1 MRKGLF
7 TKKIVSYICAVTM
20 VFSSFAG
27 MNIARPEQVSA
38 ADGISVPIGEFSVTE
53 GQTDTYKGWYAAETK
68 ITTSDYK
75 YAEMTYTGTGEAFN
89 ETRFIFADASG
100 KTLPEVWF
108 ATWQASKFVTVDGT
122 DVPVATE
129 TEQTVVIDLEASGVD
144 VSKGFEG
151 LHIHAGNSLTGT
163 VNITSFK
170 FLKEKPGSGDA
181 GETTADTPDEA
192 STIAIPE
199 LKTIEVT
206 EGQTDTYKGWYA
218 AATKATPEYKYLQF
232 TYTGTGD
239 AFNETRFIFA
249 DASGKTMPAVWF
261 ATWQASKF
269 VTVDG
274 KDVPVPT
281 AEPQT
286 VVIDLEASG
295 VDVSKGFE
303 GLHVHAGNS
312 LTGTVNFSDV
322 KLQTT
327 PKVTKAETPVET
339 TEAPTEETTEAPT
352 EETTTP
358 EPTTAAD
365 PSTGIKLDDV
375 ASGMNKTMHIDQV
388 ASDAKD
394 DTFYDY
400 QGWVTFKDLA
410 TKDFKYLKFTYT
422 GDITNFRLQFEAKDK
437 SKQGPF
443 WFDSNQDLHFVT
455 ADGSPIQLVG
465 NDTTVVIDLEAS
477 GVDMSKFNNGFHMH
491 ANSSKS
497 AAFDATIKD
506 AVLFGGVPTPPE
518 TTEPST
524 GETTTPQPTTAADPS
539 TGIKLDDELSGMNK
553 KMHIDKLAKN
563 SKDDVLYAYQGWV
576 TFKDLAN
583 KDFKYLKFTYT
594 GDITNF
600 RLQFEDK
607 KGNKQGPFWFDPEQ
621 DVHFVTADGSPI
633 QLVGNNTTVVI
644 DLEASGVDMSK
655 FNNGFHMHANSTKDA
670 AFDVT
675 IKDAVLYGGVPTPHP
690 TTVAPT
696 KKSTTVAKPG
706 TASVKKA
713 TKKKASTKVKI
724 SLKKVKKAKGYYVQI
739 STSKKFK
746 KVLVKKYVKKVSFT
760 LKSKKVKNK
769 KKLYVRAKA
778 YKLNGKKKV
787 YSKKWS
793 KVKKVKITK

>member
-7 TKKIVSYICAVTM
+7 TKKIVSYICTVTM

-89 ETRFIFADASG
+89 ETRFVFADASG

-239 AFNETRFIFA
+239 AFNETRFVFA
-249 DASGKTMPAVWF
+249 DASGKTLPEVWF

-269 VTVDG
+269 KTVDG
-274 KDVPVPT
+274 ADVPVPT

-286 VVIDLEASG
+286 VVVDLEASG

-303 GLHVHAGNS
+303 GLHVHAGNT
-312 LTGTVNFSDV
+312 LVGTVNFSDV

-327 PKVTKAETPVET
+327 PEITKTETPVET
-339 TEAPTEETTEAPT
+339 TEAPTEETT
-352 EETTTP
+352 TP
-358 EPTTAAD
+358 E
-365 PSTGIKLDDV
+365 
-375 ASGMNKTMHIDQV
+375 
-388 ASDAKD
+388 
-394 DTFYDY
+394 
-400 QGWVTFKDLA
+400 
-410 TKDFKYLKFTYT
+410 
-422 GDITNFRLQFEAKDK
+422 
-437 SKQGPF
+437 
-443 WFDSNQDLHFVT
+443 
-455 ADGSPIQLVG
+455 
-465 NDTTVVIDLEAS
+465 
-477 GVDMSKFNNGFHMH
+477 
-491 ANSSKS
+491 
-497 AAFDATIKD
+497 
-506 AVLFGGVPTPPE
+506 
-518 TTEPST
+518 
-524 GETTTPQPTTAADPS
+524 PTTAADPS

-563 SKDDVLYAYQGWV
+563 SKDEVFYAYQGWV

-607 KGNKQGPFWFDPEQ
+607 KGNKQGPFWFDAEQ

-675 IKDAVLYGGVPTPHP
+675 IKDAVLYGGVPTPQP

-696 KKSTTVAKPG
+696 TKKPATVAKPG

-713 TKKKASTKVKI
+713 TKKKASAKVKI

-760 LKSKKVKNK
+760 LKSKKIKNK

-787 YSKKWS
+787 LSKKWS

>member
-89 ETRFIFADASG
+89 ETRFVFADASG

-108 ATWQASKFVTVDGT
+108 ATWQSSKFVTVDGT

-181 GETTADTPDEA
+181 GETTADTPGEA

-218 AATKATPEYKYLQF
+218 AATKATPEYKYLQL

-261 ATWQASKF
+261 ATWQTSKF

-339 TEAPTEETTEAPT
+339 TEAPTEETT
-352 EETTTP
+352 TP
-358 EPTTAAD
+358 E
-365 PSTGIKLDDV
+365 
-375 ASGMNKTMHIDQV
+375 
-388 ASDAKD
+388 
-394 DTFYDY
+394 
-400 QGWVTFKDLA
+400 
-410 TKDFKYLKFTYT
+410 
-422 GDITNFRLQFEAKDK
+422 
-437 SKQGPF
+437 
-443 WFDSNQDLHFVT
+443 
-455 ADGSPIQLVG
+455 
-465 NDTTVVIDLEAS
+465 
-477 GVDMSKFNNGFHMH
+477 
-491 ANSSKS
+491 
-497 AAFDATIKD
+497 
-506 AVLFGGVPTPPE
+506 
-518 TTEPST
+518 
-524 GETTTPQPTTAADPS
+524 PTTAADPS

-563 SKDDVLYAYQGWV
+563 SKDEVFYAYQGWV

-607 KGNKQGPFWFDPEQ
+607 KGNKQGPFWFDSEQ

-675 IKDAVLYGGVPTPHP
+675 IKDAVLYGGVPTPQP

-696 KKSTTVAKPG
+696 TKKPATVAKPG

-713 TKKKASTKVKI
+713 TKKKASAKVKI

-760 LKSKKVKNK
+760 LKSKKIKNK

-787 YSKKWS
+787 LSKKWS

>member
-1 MRKGLF
+1 
-7 TKKIVSYICAVTM
+7 
-20 VFSSFAG
+20 
-27 MNIARPEQVSA
+27 
-38 ADGISVPIGEFSVTE
+38 
-53 GQTDTYKGWYAAETK
+53 
-68 ITTSDYK
+68 
-75 YAEMTYTGTGEAFN
+75 MTYTGTGEAFN
-89 ETRFIFADASG
+89 ETRFVFADASG

-206 EGQTDTYKGWYA
+206 QGQTDTYKGWYA

-249 DASGKTMPAVWF
+249 DASGKTMPVVWF
-261 ATWQASKF
+261 ATWQTSKF

-327 PKVTKAETPVET
+327 PKVTKAETSV
-339 TEAPTEETTEAPT
+339 ETTEAPT

-358 EPTTAAD
+358 E
-365 PSTGIKLDDV
+365 
-375 ASGMNKTMHIDQV
+375 
-388 ASDAKD
+388 
-394 DTFYDY
+394 
-400 QGWVTFKDLA
+400 
-410 TKDFKYLKFTYT
+410 
-422 GDITNFRLQFEAKDK
+422 
-437 SKQGPF
+437 
-443 WFDSNQDLHFVT
+443 
-455 ADGSPIQLVG
+455 
-465 NDTTVVIDLEAS
+465 
-477 GVDMSKFNNGFHMH
+477 
-491 ANSSKS
+491 
-497 AAFDATIKD
+497 
-506 AVLFGGVPTPPE
+506 
-518 TTEPST
+518 
-524 GETTTPQPTTAADPS
+524 PTTAADPS

-563 SKDDVLYAYQGWV
+563 SKDEVFYAYQGWV

-607 KGNKQGPFWFDPEQ
+607 KGNKQGPFWFDSEQ

-675 IKDAVLYGGVPTPHP
+675 IKDAVLYGGVPTPQP

-696 KKSTTVAKPG
+696 TKKPATVAKPG

-713 TKKKASTKVKI
+713 TKKKASAKVKI

-760 LKSKKVKNK
+760 LKSKKIKNK

-787 YSKKWS
+787 LSKKWS

>member
-89 ETRFIFADASG
+89 ETRFVFADASG

-170 FLKEKPGSGDA
+170 FLKEKPESGDA

-206 EGQTDTYKGWYA
+206 QGQTDTYKGWYA

-239 AFNETRFIFA
+239 AFNETRFVFA
-249 DASGKTMPAVWF
+249 DASGKTLPEVWF

-269 VTVDG
+269 KTVDG
-274 KDVPVPT
+274 ADVPVPT

-286 VVIDLEASG
+286 VVVDLEASG

-303 GLHVHAGNS
+303 GLHVHAGNT
-312 LTGTVNFSDV
+312 LVGTVNFSDV

-327 PKVTKAETPVET
+327 PEITKTETPVET
-339 TEAPTEETTEAPT
+339 TEAPTE
-352 EETTTP
+352 
-358 EPTTAAD
+358 
-365 PSTGIKLDDV
+365 
-375 ASGMNKTMHIDQV
+375 
-388 ASDAKD
+388 
-394 DTFYDY
+394 
-400 QGWVTFKDLA
+400 
-410 TKDFKYLKFTYT
+410 
-422 GDITNFRLQFEAKDK
+422 
-437 SKQGPF
+437 
-443 WFDSNQDLHFVT
+443 
-455 ADGSPIQLVG
+455 
-465 NDTTVVIDLEAS
+465 
-477 GVDMSKFNNGFHMH
+477 
-491 ANSSKS
+491 
-497 AAFDATIKD
+497 
-506 AVLFGGVPTPPE
+506 
-518 TTEPST
+518 
-524 GETTTPQPTTAADPS
+524 ETTTPQPTTAADPS

-563 SKDDVLYAYQGWV
+563 SKDEVFYAYQGWV

-607 KGNKQGPFWFDPEQ
+607 KGNKQGPFWFDAEQ

-675 IKDAVLYGGVPTPHP
+675 IKNAVLYGGVPTPIE

-696 KKSTTVAKPG
+696 KKPTVKVSRPG

-760 LKSKKVKNK
+760 LKSKKIKNK

-787 YSKKWS
+787 LSKKWS

>member
-7 TKKIVSYICAVTM
+7 TKKIVAYVCAVTM

-53 GQTDTYKGWYAAETK
+53 GQTDTYKGWHPAETK

-75 YAEMTYTGTGEAFN
+75 YVEM
-89 ETRFIFADASG
+89 
-100 KTLPEVWF
+100 
-108 ATWQASKFVTVDGT
+108 
-122 DVPVATE
+122 
-129 TEQTVVIDLEASGVD
+129 
-144 VSKGFEG
+144 
-151 LHIHAGNSLTGT
+151 
-163 VNITSFK
+163 
-170 FLKEKPGSGDA
+170 
-181 GETTADTPDEA
+181 
-192 STIAIPE
+192 
-199 LKTIEVT
+199 
-206 EGQTDTYKGWYA
+206 
-218 AATKATPEYKYLQF
+218 

-249 DASGKTMPAVWF
+249 DASGKTMPEVWFATWQSSKFKTVDGTDVPVATETEQTAVIDLEASGVDVSKGFEGLHIHAGNTLKGTVNIKSFKFLKEKPGTGDAVSTIAIPGLKTIEVTQGQTDTYKGWYAATTKATSEYKYLQFTYTGTGDAFNETRFVFADASGKTLSEVWF

-269 VTVDG
+269 KTVDG
-274 KDVPVPT
+274 ADVPVPT

-286 VVIDLEASG
+286 VVVDLEASG

-303 GLHVHAGNS
+303 GLHVHAGNT
-312 LTGTVNFSDV
+312 LVGTVNFSDV

-327 PKVTKAETPVET
+327 SEITKTETPV
-339 TEAPTEETTEAPT
+339 ETTEAPT

-365 PSTGIKLDDV
+365 PSTGIKLDDD
-375 ASGMNKTMHIDQV
+375 ASGMNKVMHIDQV

-394 DTFYDY
+394 DVFYAY

-410 TKDFKYLKFTYT
+410 NKDFKYLKFTYT
-422 GDITNFRLQFEAKDK
+422 GDITNLRIGFEAKDK
-437 SKQGPF
+437 SIQGPF
-443 WFDSNQDLHFVT
+443 WFDESQDMHFVT
-455 ADGSPIQLVG
+455 ADGSPIQLIG

-477 GVDMSKFNNGFHMH
+477 GVDMSKYNSGFHMH
-491 ANSSKS
+491 ANASKS
-497 AAFDATIKD
+497 AAFDVTIKD
-506 AVLFGGVPTPPE
+506 AVLFGGVPTPSE
-518 TTEPST
+518 TTKPST
-524 GETTTPQPTTAADPS
+524 EETTTPEPTTAADPS

-553 KMHIDKLAKN
+553 KMHIDKVAKDA
-563 SKDDVLYAYQGWV
+563 KDDVSYAYQGWV

-675 IKDAVLYGGVPTPHP
+675 IKDAVLYGGVPTPIE

-696 KKSTTVAKPG
+696 KKPTVKVSRPG

-713 TKKKASTKVKI
+713 TKKKASAKVKI

-760 LKSKKVKNK
+760 LKSKKLKNK
-769 KKLYVRAKA
+769 KKLYIRAKA

-787 YSKKWS
+787 LSKKWS
-793 KVKKVKITK
+793 KVKKVKIKK

>member
-1 MRKGLF
+1 
-7 TKKIVSYICAVTM
+7 M

-89 ETRFIFADASG
+89 ETRFVFADASG

-192 STIAIPE
+192 STIAIPG

-206 EGQTDTYKGWYA
+206 QGQTDTYKGWYA

-239 AFNETRFIFA
+239 AFNETRFVFA
-249 DASGKTMPAVWF
+249 DASGKTLPEVWF

-269 VTVDG
+269 KTVDG
-274 KDVPVPT
+274 ADVPVPT

-286 VVIDLEASG
+286 VVVDLEASG

-303 GLHVHAGNS
+303 GLHVHAGNT
-312 LTGTVNFSDV
+312 LVGTVNFSDV

-327 PKVTKAETPVET
+327 PEITKTETPVET
-339 TEAPTEETTEAPT
+339 TEAPTE
-352 EETTTP
+352 
-358 EPTTAAD
+358 
-365 PSTGIKLDDV
+365 
-375 ASGMNKTMHIDQV
+375 
-388 ASDAKD
+388 
-394 DTFYDY
+394 
-400 QGWVTFKDLA
+400 
-410 TKDFKYLKFTYT
+410 
-422 GDITNFRLQFEAKDK
+422 
-437 SKQGPF
+437 
-443 WFDSNQDLHFVT
+443 
-455 ADGSPIQLVG
+455 
-465 NDTTVVIDLEAS
+465 
-477 GVDMSKFNNGFHMH
+477 
-491 ANSSKS
+491 
-497 AAFDATIKD
+497 
-506 AVLFGGVPTPPE
+506 
-518 TTEPST
+518 
-524 GETTTPQPTTAADPS
+524 ETTTPQPTTAADPS

-563 SKDDVLYAYQGWV
+563 SKDEVFYAYQGWV

-607 KGNKQGPFWFDPEQ
+607 KGNKQGPFWFDAEQ

-675 IKDAVLYGGVPTPHP
+675 IKDAVLYGGVPTPIE

-696 KKSTTVAKPG
+696 KKPD
-706 TASVKKA
+706 
-713 TKKKASTKVKI
+713 
-724 SLKKVKKAKGYYVQI
+724 
-739 STSKKFK
+739 
-746 KVLVKKYVKKVSFT
+746 
-760 LKSKKVKNK
+760 
-769 KKLYVRAKA
+769 
-778 YKLNGKKKV
+778 
-787 YSKKWS
+787 
-793 KVKKVKITK
+793 

>member
-53 GQTDTYKGWYAAETK
+53 GQTDTCKGWYAAETK
-68 ITTSDYK
+68 VATSDYK

-89 ETRFIFADASG
+89 ETRFVFADASG

-192 STIAIPE
+192 STIAIPG

-206 EGQTDTYKGWYA
+206 QGQTDTYKGWYA

-239 AFNETRFIFA
+239 AFNETRFVFA
-249 DASGKTMPAVWF
+249 DASGKTLPEVWF

-269 VTVDG
+269 KTVDG
-274 KDVPVPT
+274 ADVPVPT

-286 VVIDLEASG
+286 VVVDLEASG

-303 GLHVHAGNS
+303 GLHVHAGNT
-312 LTGTVNFSDV
+312 LVGTVNFSDV

-327 PKVTKAETPVET
+327 PEITKTETPVET
-339 TEAPTEETTEAPT
+339 TEAPTE
-352 EETTTP
+352 
-358 EPTTAAD
+358 
-365 PSTGIKLDDV
+365 
-375 ASGMNKTMHIDQV
+375 
-388 ASDAKD
+388 
-394 DTFYDY
+394 
-400 QGWVTFKDLA
+400 
-410 TKDFKYLKFTYT
+410 
-422 GDITNFRLQFEAKDK
+422 
-437 SKQGPF
+437 
-443 WFDSNQDLHFVT
+443 
-455 ADGSPIQLVG
+455 
-465 NDTTVVIDLEAS
+465 
-477 GVDMSKFNNGFHMH
+477 
-491 ANSSKS
+491 
-497 AAFDATIKD
+497 
-506 AVLFGGVPTPPE
+506 
-518 TTEPST
+518 
-524 GETTTPQPTTAADPS
+524 ETTTPQPTTAADPS

-563 SKDDVLYAYQGWV
+563 SKDEVFYAYQGWV

-583 KDFKYLKFTYT
+583 KDFKYPKFTYT

-607 KGNKQGPFWFDPEQ
+607 KGNKQGPFWFDAEQ

-675 IKDAVLYGGVPTPHP
+675 IKDAVLYGGVPTPIE

-696 KKSTTVAKPG
+696 KKPTVKVSRPG

-760 LKSKKVKNK
+760 LKSKKIKNK

-787 YSKKWS
+787 LSKKWS

>member
-89 ETRFIFADASG
+89 ETRFVFADASG

-239 AFNETRFIFA
+239 AFNETRFVFA
-249 DASGKTMPAVWF
+249 DASGKTLPEVWF

-269 VTVDG
+269 KTVDG
-274 KDVPVPT
+274 ADVPVPT

-286 VVIDLEASG
+286 VVVDLEASG

-303 GLHVHAGNS
+303 GLHVHAGNT
-312 LTGTVNFSDV
+312 LVGTVNFSDV

-327 PKVTKAETPVET
+327 PEITKTETPVET
-339 TEAPTEETTEAPT
+339 TEAPTEETTTQE
-352 EETTTP
+352 
-358 EPTTAAD
+358 
-365 PSTGIKLDDV
+365 
-375 ASGMNKTMHIDQV
+375 
-388 ASDAKD
+388 
-394 DTFYDY
+394 
-400 QGWVTFKDLA
+400 
-410 TKDFKYLKFTYT
+410 
-422 GDITNFRLQFEAKDK
+422 
-437 SKQGPF
+437 
-443 WFDSNQDLHFVT
+443 
-455 ADGSPIQLVG
+455 
-465 NDTTVVIDLEAS
+465 
-477 GVDMSKFNNGFHMH
+477 
-491 ANSSKS
+491 
-497 AAFDATIKD
+497 
-506 AVLFGGVPTPPE
+506 
-518 TTEPST
+518 
-524 GETTTPQPTTAADPS
+524 PTTAADPS

-563 SKDDVLYAYQGWV
+563 SKDEVFYAYQGWV

-607 KGNKQGPFWFDPEQ
+607 KGNKQGPFWFDAEQ

-675 IKDAVLYGGVPTPHP
+675 IKDAVLYGGVPTPQP

-696 KKSTTVAKPG
+696 TKKPATVAKPG

-713 TKKKASTKVKI
+713 TKKKASAKVKI

-760 LKSKKVKNK
+760 LKSKKIKNK

-787 YSKKWS
+787 LSKKWS

>member
-89 ETRFIFADASG
+89 ETRFVFADASG

-170 FLKEKPGSGDA
+170 FLKEKPESGDA

-206 EGQTDTYKGWYA
+206 QGQTDTYKGWYA

-239 AFNETRFIFA
+239 AFNETRFVFA
-249 DASGKTMPAVWF
+249 DASGKTLPEVWF

-269 VTVDG
+269 KTVDG
-274 KDVPVPT
+274 ADVPVPT

-286 VVIDLEASG
+286 VVVDLEASG

-303 GLHVHAGNS
+303 GLHVHAGNT
-312 LTGTVNFSDV
+312 LVGTVNFSDV

-327 PKVTKAETPVET
+327 PEITKTETPVET
-339 TEAPTEETTEAPT
+339 TEAPTE
-352 EETTTP
+352 
-358 EPTTAAD
+358 
-365 PSTGIKLDDV
+365 
-375 ASGMNKTMHIDQV
+375 
-388 ASDAKD
+388 
-394 DTFYDY
+394 
-400 QGWVTFKDLA
+400 
-410 TKDFKYLKFTYT
+410 
-422 GDITNFRLQFEAKDK
+422 
-437 SKQGPF
+437 
-443 WFDSNQDLHFVT
+443 
-455 ADGSPIQLVG
+455 
-465 NDTTVVIDLEAS
+465 
-477 GVDMSKFNNGFHMH
+477 
-491 ANSSKS
+491 
-497 AAFDATIKD
+497 
-506 AVLFGGVPTPPE
+506 
-518 TTEPST
+518 
-524 GETTTPQPTTAADPS
+524 ETTTPQPTTAADPS

-563 SKDDVLYAYQGWV
+563 SKDEVFYAYQGWV

-607 KGNKQGPFWFDPEQ
+607 KGNKQGPFWFDAEQ

-675 IKDAVLYGGVPTPHP
+675 IKDAVLYGGVPTPIE

-696 KKSTTVAKPG
+696 KKPTVKVSRPG

-760 LKSKKVKNK
+760 LKSKKIKNK

-787 YSKKWS
+787 LSKKWS

>member
-89 ETRFIFADASG
+89 ETRFVFADASG

-192 STIAIPE
+192 STIAIPG

-206 EGQTDTYKGWYA
+206 QGQTDTYKGWYA

-239 AFNETRFIFA
+239 AFNETRFVFA
-249 DASGKTMPAVWF
+249 DASGKTLPEVWF

-269 VTVDG
+269 KTVDG
-274 KDVPVPT
+274 ADVPVPT

-286 VVIDLEASG
+286 VVVDLEASG

-303 GLHVHAGNS
+303 GLHVHAGNT
-312 LTGTVNFSDV
+312 LVGTVNFSDV

-327 PKVTKAETPVET
+327 PEITKTETPVET
-339 TEAPTEETTEAPT
+339 TEAPTEETT
-352 EETTTP
+352 TP
-358 EPTTAAD
+358 E
-365 PSTGIKLDDV
+365 
-375 ASGMNKTMHIDQV
+375 
-388 ASDAKD
+388 
-394 DTFYDY
+394 
-400 QGWVTFKDLA
+400 
-410 TKDFKYLKFTYT
+410 
-422 GDITNFRLQFEAKDK
+422 
-437 SKQGPF
+437 
-443 WFDSNQDLHFVT
+443 
-455 ADGSPIQLVG
+455 
-465 NDTTVVIDLEAS
+465 
-477 GVDMSKFNNGFHMH
+477 
-491 ANSSKS
+491 
-497 AAFDATIKD
+497 
-506 AVLFGGVPTPPE
+506 
-518 TTEPST
+518 
-524 GETTTPQPTTAADPS
+524 PTTAADPS

-563 SKDDVLYAYQGWV
+563 SKDEVFYAYQGWV

-607 KGNKQGPFWFDPEQ
+607 KGNKQGPFWFDAEQ

-675 IKDAVLYGGVPTPHP
+675 IKDAVLYGGVPTPQP

-696 KKSTTVAKPG
+696 TKKPATVAKPG

-713 TKKKASTKVKI
+713 TKKKASAKVKI

-760 LKSKKVKNK
+760 LKSKKIKNK

-787 YSKKWS
+787 LSKKWS

>member
-89 ETRFIFADASG
+89 ETRFVFADASG

-218 AATKATPEYKYLQF
+218 AATKATPEYKYLQL

-249 DASGKTMPAVWF
+249 DASGKTMPVVWF
-261 ATWQASKF
+261 ATWQTSKF

-327 PKVTKAETPVET
+327 PKVTKAETSVET
-339 TEAPTEETTEAPT
+339 TEAPTEAPT

-358 EPTTAAD
+358 E
-365 PSTGIKLDDV
+365 
-375 ASGMNKTMHIDQV
+375 
-388 ASDAKD
+388 
-394 DTFYDY
+394 
-400 QGWVTFKDLA
+400 
-410 TKDFKYLKFTYT
+410 
-422 GDITNFRLQFEAKDK
+422 
-437 SKQGPF
+437 
-443 WFDSNQDLHFVT
+443 
-455 ADGSPIQLVG
+455 
-465 NDTTVVIDLEAS
+465 
-477 GVDMSKFNNGFHMH
+477 
-491 ANSSKS
+491 
-497 AAFDATIKD
+497 
-506 AVLFGGVPTPPE
+506 
-518 TTEPST
+518 
-524 GETTTPQPTTAADPS
+524 PTTAADPS

-563 SKDDVLYAYQGWV
+563 SKDEVFYAYQGWV

-607 KGNKQGPFWFDPEQ
+607 KGNKQGPFWFDAEQ

-675 IKDAVLYGGVPTPHP
+675 IKDAVLYGGVPTPQP

-696 KKSTTVAKPG
+696 TKKPATVAKPG

-713 TKKKASTKVKI
+713 TKKKASAKVKI

-760 LKSKKVKNK
+760 LKSKKIKNK

-787 YSKKWS
+787 LSKKWS

>member
-89 ETRFIFADASG
+89 ETRFVFADASG

-163 VNITSFK
+163 ANITSFK

-239 AFNETRFIFA
+239 AFNETRFVFA
-249 DASGKTMPAVWF
+249 DASGKTLPEVWF

-269 VTVDG
+269 KTVDG
-274 KDVPVPT
+274 ADVPVPT

-286 VVIDLEASG
+286 VVVDLEASG

-303 GLHVHAGNS
+303 GLHVHAGNT
-312 LTGTVNFSDV
+312 LVGTVNFSDV

-327 PKVTKAETPVET
+327 PEITKTETPVET
-339 TEAPTEETTEAPT
+339 TEAPTEETT
-352 EETTTP
+352 TP
-358 EPTTAAD
+358 E
-365 PSTGIKLDDV
+365 
-375 ASGMNKTMHIDQV
+375 
-388 ASDAKD
+388 
-394 DTFYDY
+394 
-400 QGWVTFKDLA
+400 
-410 TKDFKYLKFTYT
+410 
-422 GDITNFRLQFEAKDK
+422 
-437 SKQGPF
+437 
-443 WFDSNQDLHFVT
+443 
-455 ADGSPIQLVG
+455 
-465 NDTTVVIDLEAS
+465 
-477 GVDMSKFNNGFHMH
+477 
-491 ANSSKS
+491 
-497 AAFDATIKD
+497 
-506 AVLFGGVPTPPE
+506 
-518 TTEPST
+518 
-524 GETTTPQPTTAADPS
+524 PTTAADPS

-563 SKDDVLYAYQGWV
+563 SKDEVFYAYQGWV

-607 KGNKQGPFWFDPEQ
+607 KGNKQGPFWFDAEQ

-675 IKDAVLYGGVPTPHP
+675 IKDAVLYGGVPTPQP

-696 KKSTTVAKPG
+696 TKKPATVAKPG

-713 TKKKASTKVKI
+713 TKKKASAKVKI

-760 LKSKKVKNK
+760 LKSKKIKNK

-787 YSKKWS
+787 LSKKWS

>member
-89 ETRFIFADASG
+89 ETRFVFADASG

-239 AFNETRFIFA
+239 AFNETRFVFA
-249 DASGKTMPAVWF
+249 DASGKTLPEVWF

-269 VTVDG
+269 KTVDG
-274 KDVPVPT
+274 ADVPVPT

-286 VVIDLEASG
+286 VVVDLEASG
-295 VDVSKGFE
+295 VDVSKGSE
-303 GLHVHAGNS
+303 GLHVHAGNT
-312 LTGTVNFSDV
+312 LVGTVNFSDV

-327 PKVTKAETPVET
+327 PEITKTETPVET
-339 TEAPTEETTEAPT
+339 TEAPTEETT
-352 EETTTP
+352 TP
-358 EPTTAAD
+358 E
-365 PSTGIKLDDV
+365 
-375 ASGMNKTMHIDQV
+375 
-388 ASDAKD
+388 
-394 DTFYDY
+394 
-400 QGWVTFKDLA
+400 
-410 TKDFKYLKFTYT
+410 
-422 GDITNFRLQFEAKDK
+422 
-437 SKQGPF
+437 
-443 WFDSNQDLHFVT
+443 
-455 ADGSPIQLVG
+455 
-465 NDTTVVIDLEAS
+465 
-477 GVDMSKFNNGFHMH
+477 
-491 ANSSKS
+491 
-497 AAFDATIKD
+497 
-506 AVLFGGVPTPPE
+506 
-518 TTEPST
+518 
-524 GETTTPQPTTAADPS
+524 PTTAADPS

-563 SKDDVLYAYQGWV
+563 SKDEVFYAYQGWV

-607 KGNKQGPFWFDPEQ
+607 KGNKQGPFWFDAEQ

-675 IKDAVLYGGVPTPHP
+675 IKDAVLYGGVPTPQP

-696 KKSTTVAKPG
+696 TKKPATVAKPG

-713 TKKKASTKVKI
+713 TKKKASAKVKI

-760 LKSKKVKNK
+760 LKSKKIKNK

-787 YSKKWS
+787 LSKKWS

>member
-89 ETRFIFADASG
+89 ETRFVFADASG

-192 STIAIPE
+192 STIAIPG

-206 EGQTDTYKGWYA
+206 QGQTDTYKGWYA

-239 AFNETRFIFA
+239 AFNETRFVFA
-249 DASGKTMPAVWF
+249 DASGKTLPEVWF

-269 VTVDG
+269 KTVDG
-274 KDVPVPT
+274 ADVPVPT

-286 VVIDLEASG
+286 VVVDLEASG

-303 GLHVHAGNS
+303 GLHVHAGNT
-312 LTGTVNFSDV
+312 LVGTVNFSDV

-327 PKVTKAETPVET
+327 PEITKTETPV
-339 TEAPTEETTEAPT
+339 ETTEAPT

-375 ASGMNKTMHIDQV
+375 ASGMNKKLHIDKA
-388 ASDAKD
+388 ASGATDGIKYAYLG
-394 DTFYDY
+394 F
-400 QGWVTFKDLA
+400 VTFKDLA
-410 TKDFKYLKFTYT
+410 TKDFRYLKLTYT
-422 GDITNFRLQFEAKDK
+422 GDITSLRFEFNEKATNAN
-437 SKQGPF
+437 QGPF
-443 WFDSNQDLHFVT
+443 WFD
-455 ADGSPIQLVG
+455 A
-465 NDTTVVIDLEAS
+465 
-477 GVDMSKFNNGFHMH
+477 
-491 ANSSKS
+491 
-497 AAFDATIKD
+497 
-506 AVLFGGVPTPPE
+506 
-518 TTEPST
+518 
-524 GETTTPQPTTAADPS
+524 
-539 TGIKLDDELSGMNK
+539 
-553 KMHIDKLAKN
+553 
-563 SKDDVLYAYQGWV
+563 
-576 TFKDLAN
+576 
-583 KDFKYLKFTYT
+583 
-594 GDITNF
+594 
-600 RLQFEDK
+600 
-607 KGNKQGPFWFDPEQ
+607 EQ

-644 DLEASGVDMSK
+644 DLVASGVDMSK
-655 FNNGFHMHANSTKDA
+655 YNNGIHMHGNSTTDA

-675 IKDAVLYGGVPTPHP
+675 IKDAVLYGGVPTPQP

-696 KKSTTVAKPG
+696 TKKPATVAKPG

-713 TKKKASTKVKI
+713 TKKKASAKVKI

-760 LKSKKVKNK
+760 LKSKKIKNK

-787 YSKKWS
+787 LSKKWS

>member
-38 ADGISVPIGEFSVTE
+38 ADGISVPVGEFSVTE

-89 ETRFIFADASG
+89 ETRFVFADASG

-181 GETTADTPDEA
+181 GETTADTLDEA

-239 AFNETRFIFA
+239 AFNETRFVFA
-249 DASGKTMPAVWF
+249 DASGKTLPEVWF

-269 VTVDG
+269 KTVDG
-274 KDVPVPT
+274 ADVPVPT

-286 VVIDLEASG
+286 VVVDLEASG

-303 GLHVHAGNS
+303 GLHVHAGNT
-312 LTGTVNFSDV
+312 LVGTVNFSDV

-327 PKVTKAETPVET
+327 PEITKTETPVET
-339 TEAPTEETTEAPT
+339 TEAPTEETT
-352 EETTTP
+352 TP
-358 EPTTAAD
+358 E
-365 PSTGIKLDDV
+365 
-375 ASGMNKTMHIDQV
+375 
-388 ASDAKD
+388 
-394 DTFYDY
+394 
-400 QGWVTFKDLA
+400 
-410 TKDFKYLKFTYT
+410 
-422 GDITNFRLQFEAKDK
+422 
-437 SKQGPF
+437 
-443 WFDSNQDLHFVT
+443 
-455 ADGSPIQLVG
+455 
-465 NDTTVVIDLEAS
+465 
-477 GVDMSKFNNGFHMH
+477 
-491 ANSSKS
+491 
-497 AAFDATIKD
+497 
-506 AVLFGGVPTPPE
+506 
-518 TTEPST
+518 
-524 GETTTPQPTTAADPS
+524 PTTAADPS

-563 SKDDVLYAYQGWV
+563 SKDEVFYAYQGWV

-607 KGNKQGPFWFDPEQ
+607 KGNKQGPFWFDAEQ

-675 IKDAVLYGGVPTPHP
+675 IKDAVLYGGVPTPIE

-696 KKSTTVAKPG
+696 KKPTVKVSRPG

-760 LKSKKVKNK
+760 LKSKKIKNK

-787 YSKKWS
+787 LSKKWS

>member
-89 ETRFIFADASG
+89 ETRFVFADASG

-129 TEQTVVIDLEASGVD
+129 TEQTVVIDLEESGVD

-239 AFNETRFIFA
+239 AFNETRFVFA
-249 DASGKTMPAVWF
+249 DASGKTLPEVWF

-269 VTVDG
+269 KTVDG
-274 KDVPVPT
+274 ADVPVPT

-286 VVIDLEASG
+286 VVVDLEASG

-303 GLHVHAGNS
+303 GLHVHAGNT
-312 LTGTVNFSDV
+312 LVGTVNFSDV

-327 PKVTKAETPVET
+327 PEITKTETPVET
-339 TEAPTEETTEAPT
+339 TEAPTEETT
-352 EETTTP
+352 TP
-358 EPTTAAD
+358 E
-365 PSTGIKLDDV
+365 
-375 ASGMNKTMHIDQV
+375 
-388 ASDAKD
+388 
-394 DTFYDY
+394 
-400 QGWVTFKDLA
+400 
-410 TKDFKYLKFTYT
+410 
-422 GDITNFRLQFEAKDK
+422 
-437 SKQGPF
+437 
-443 WFDSNQDLHFVT
+443 
-455 ADGSPIQLVG
+455 
-465 NDTTVVIDLEAS
+465 
-477 GVDMSKFNNGFHMH
+477 
-491 ANSSKS
+491 
-497 AAFDATIKD
+497 
-506 AVLFGGVPTPPE
+506 
-518 TTEPST
+518 
-524 GETTTPQPTTAADPS
+524 PTTAADPS

-563 SKDDVLYAYQGWV
+563 SKDEVFYAYQGWV

-607 KGNKQGPFWFDPEQ
+607 KGNKQGPFWFDAEQ

-675 IKDAVLYGGVPTPHP
+675 IKDAVLYGGVPTPQP

-696 KKSTTVAKPG
+696 TKKPATVAKPG

-713 TKKKASTKVKI
+713 TKKKASAKVKI

-760 LKSKKVKNK
+760 LKSKKIKNK

-787 YSKKWS
+787 LSKKWS

>member
-89 ETRFIFADASG
+89 ETRFVFADASG

-239 AFNETRFIFA
+239 AFNETRFVFA
-249 DASGKTMPAVWF
+249 DASGKTLPEVWF

-269 VTVDG
+269 KTVDG
-274 KDVPVPT
+274 ADVPVPT

-286 VVIDLEASG
+286 VVVDLEASG

-303 GLHVHAGNS
+303 GLHVHAGNT
-312 LTGTVNFSDV
+312 LVGTVNFSDV

-327 PKVTKAETPVET
+327 PEITKTETPVET
-339 TEAPTEETTEAPT
+339 TEAPTEETT
-352 EETTTP
+352 TP
-358 EPTTAAD
+358 E
-365 PSTGIKLDDV
+365 
-375 ASGMNKTMHIDQV
+375 
-388 ASDAKD
+388 
-394 DTFYDY
+394 
-400 QGWVTFKDLA
+400 
-410 TKDFKYLKFTYT
+410 
-422 GDITNFRLQFEAKDK
+422 
-437 SKQGPF
+437 
-443 WFDSNQDLHFVT
+443 
-455 ADGSPIQLVG
+455 
-465 NDTTVVIDLEAS
+465 
-477 GVDMSKFNNGFHMH
+477 
-491 ANSSKS
+491 
-497 AAFDATIKD
+497 
-506 AVLFGGVPTPPE
+506 
-518 TTEPST
+518 
-524 GETTTPQPTTAADPS
+524 PTTAADPS

-563 SKDDVLYAYQGWV
+563 SKDEVFYAYQGWV

-607 KGNKQGPFWFDPEQ
+607 KGNKQGPFWFDAEQ

-675 IKDAVLYGGVPTPHP
+675 IKDAVLYGGVPTPQP

-696 KKSTTVAKPG
+696 KKPTVKVSKPG

-713 TKKKASTKVKI
+713 TKKKASAKVKI

-760 LKSKKVKNK
+760 LKSKKIKNK

-787 YSKKWS
+787 LSKKWS

>member
-89 ETRFIFADASG
+89 ETRFVFADASG

-239 AFNETRFIFA
+239 AFNETRFVFA
-249 DASGKTMPAVWF
+249 DASGKTLPEVWF

-269 VTVDG
+269 KTVDG
-274 KDVPVPT
+274 ADVPVPT

-286 VVIDLEASG
+286 VVVDLEASG

-303 GLHVHAGNS
+303 GLHVHAGNT
-312 LTGTVNFSDV
+312 LVGTVNFSDV

-327 PKVTKAETPVET
+327 PEITKTETPVET
-339 TEAPTEETTEAPT
+339 TEAPTEETT
-352 EETTTP
+352 TP
-358 EPTTAAD
+358 
-365 PSTGIKLDDV
+365 
-375 ASGMNKTMHIDQV
+375 
-388 ASDAKD
+388 
-394 DTFYDY
+394 
-400 QGWVTFKDLA
+400 
-410 TKDFKYLKFTYT
+410 
-422 GDITNFRLQFEAKDK
+422 
-437 SKQGPF
+437 
-443 WFDSNQDLHFVT
+443 
-455 ADGSPIQLVG
+455 
-465 NDTTVVIDLEAS
+465 
-477 GVDMSKFNNGFHMH
+477 
-491 ANSSKS
+491 
-497 AAFDATIKD
+497 
-506 AVLFGGVPTPPE
+506 
-518 TTEPST
+518 
-524 GETTTPQPTTAADPS
+524 ADPS

-563 SKDDVLYAYQGWV
+563 SKDEVFYAYQGWV

-607 KGNKQGPFWFDPEQ
+607 KGNKQGPFWFDAEQ

-675 IKDAVLYGGVPTPHP
+675 IKDAVLYGGVPTPQP

-696 KKSTTVAKPG
+696 TKKPATVAKPG

-713 TKKKASTKVKI
+713 TKKKASAKVKI

-760 LKSKKVKNK
+760 LKSKKIKNK

-787 YSKKWS
+787 LSKKWS

>member
-89 ETRFIFADASG
+89 ETRFVFADASG

-239 AFNETRFIFA
+239 AFNETRFVFA
-249 DASGKTMPAVWF
+249 DASGKTLPEVWF

-269 VTVDG
+269 KTVDG
-274 KDVPVPT
+274 ADVPVPT

-286 VVIDLEASG
+286 VVVDLEASG

-303 GLHVHAGNS
+303 GLHVHAGNT
-312 LTGTVNFSDV
+312 LVGTVNFSDV

-327 PKVTKAETPVET
+327 PEITKTETPVET
-339 TEAPTEETTEAPT
+339 TEAPTEETT
-352 EETTTP
+352 TP
-358 EPTTAAD
+358 E
-365 PSTGIKLDDV
+365 
-375 ASGMNKTMHIDQV
+375 
-388 ASDAKD
+388 
-394 DTFYDY
+394 
-400 QGWVTFKDLA
+400 
-410 TKDFKYLKFTYT
+410 
-422 GDITNFRLQFEAKDK
+422 
-437 SKQGPF
+437 
-443 WFDSNQDLHFVT
+443 
-455 ADGSPIQLVG
+455 
-465 NDTTVVIDLEAS
+465 
-477 GVDMSKFNNGFHMH
+477 
-491 ANSSKS
+491 
-497 AAFDATIKD
+497 
-506 AVLFGGVPTPPE
+506 
-518 TTEPST
+518 
-524 GETTTPQPTTAADPS
+524 PTTAADPS

-563 SKDDVLYAYQGWV
+563 SKDEVFYAYQGWV

-607 KGNKQGPFWFDPEQ
+607 KGNKQGPFWFDAEQ

-675 IKDAVLYGGVPTPHP
+675 IKDAVLYGGVPTPQP

-696 KKSTTVAKPG
+696 TKKPATVAKPG

-713 TKKKASTKVKI
+713 TKKKASAKVKI

-760 LKSKKVKNK
+760 LKSKKIKNK

-787 YSKKWS
+787 LSKKWS

>member
-89 ETRFIFADASG
+89 ETRFVFADASG

-192 STIAIPE
+192 STIAIPG

-206 EGQTDTYKGWYA
+206 QGQTDTYKGWYA

-239 AFNETRFIFA
+239 AFNETRFVFA
-249 DASGKTMPAVWF
+249 DASGKTLPEVWF

-269 VTVDG
+269 KTVDG
-274 KDVPVPT
+274 ADVPVPT

-286 VVIDLEASG
+286 VVVDLEASG

-303 GLHVHAGNS
+303 GLHVHAGNT
-312 LTGTVNFSDV
+312 LVGTVNFSDV

-327 PKVTKAETPVET
+327 PEITKTETPVET
-339 TEAPTEETTEAPT
+339 TEAPTE
-352 EETTTP
+352 
-358 EPTTAAD
+358 
-365 PSTGIKLDDV
+365 
-375 ASGMNKTMHIDQV
+375 
-388 ASDAKD
+388 
-394 DTFYDY
+394 
-400 QGWVTFKDLA
+400 
-410 TKDFKYLKFTYT
+410 
-422 GDITNFRLQFEAKDK
+422 
-437 SKQGPF
+437 
-443 WFDSNQDLHFVT
+443 
-455 ADGSPIQLVG
+455 
-465 NDTTVVIDLEAS
+465 
-477 GVDMSKFNNGFHMH
+477 
-491 ANSSKS
+491 
-497 AAFDATIKD
+497 
-506 AVLFGGVPTPPE
+506 
-518 TTEPST
+518 
-524 GETTTPQPTTAADPS
+524 ETTTPQPTTAADPS

-563 SKDDVLYAYQGWV
+563 SKDEVFYAYQGWV

-600 RLQFEDK
+600 RLQFEGK
-607 KGNKQGPFWFDPEQ
+607 KGNKQGPFWFDAEQ

-675 IKDAVLYGGVPTPHP
+675 IKDAVLYGGVPTPIE

-696 KKSTTVAKPG
+696 KKPTVKVSRPG

-760 LKSKKVKNK
+760 LKSKKIKNK

-787 YSKKWS
+787 LSKKWS

>member
-89 ETRFIFADASG
+89 ETRFVFADASG

-181 GETTADTPDEA
+181 GETTADTLDEA

-239 AFNETRFIFA
+239 AFNETRFVFA
-249 DASGKTMPAVWF
+249 DASGKTLPEVWF

-269 VTVDG
+269 KTVDG
-274 KDVPVPT
+274 ADVPVPT

-286 VVIDLEASG
+286 VVVDLEASG

-303 GLHVHAGNS
+303 GLHVHAGNT
-312 LTGTVNFSDV
+312 LVGTVNFSDV

-327 PKVTKAETPVET
+327 PEITKTETPVET
-339 TEAPTEETTEAPT
+339 TEAPTEETT
-352 EETTTP
+352 TP
-358 EPTTAAD
+358 E
-365 PSTGIKLDDV
+365 
-375 ASGMNKTMHIDQV
+375 
-388 ASDAKD
+388 
-394 DTFYDY
+394 
-400 QGWVTFKDLA
+400 
-410 TKDFKYLKFTYT
+410 
-422 GDITNFRLQFEAKDK
+422 
-437 SKQGPF
+437 
-443 WFDSNQDLHFVT
+443 
-455 ADGSPIQLVG
+455 
-465 NDTTVVIDLEAS
+465 
-477 GVDMSKFNNGFHMH
+477 
-491 ANSSKS
+491 
-497 AAFDATIKD
+497 
-506 AVLFGGVPTPPE
+506 
-518 TTEPST
+518 
-524 GETTTPQPTTAADPS
+524 PTTAADPS

-563 SKDDVLYAYQGWV
+563 SKDEVFYAYQGWV

-607 KGNKQGPFWFDPEQ
+607 KGNKQGPFWFDAEQ

-675 IKDAVLYGGVPTPHP
+675 IKDAVLYGGVPTPIE

-696 KKSTTVAKPG
+696 KKPTVKVSRPG

-760 LKSKKVKNK
+760 LKSKKIKNK

-787 YSKKWS
+787 LSKKWS

>member
-89 ETRFIFADASG
+89 ETRFVFADASG

-206 EGQTDTYKGWYA
+206 QGQTDTYKGWYA

-239 AFNETRFIFA
+239 AFNETRFVFA
-249 DASGKTMPAVWF
+249 DASGKTLPEVWF

-269 VTVDG
+269 KTVDG
-274 KDVPVPT
+274 ADVPVPT
-281 AEPQT
+281 AESQT
-286 VVIDLEASG
+286 VVVDLEASG

-303 GLHVHAGNS
+303 GLHVHAGNT
-312 LTGTVNFSDV
+312 LVGTVNFSDV

-327 PKVTKAETPVET
+327 PEITKTETPVET
-339 TEAPTEETTEAPT
+339 TEAPTEETT
-352 EETTTP
+352 TP
-358 EPTTAAD
+358 E
-365 PSTGIKLDDV
+365 
-375 ASGMNKTMHIDQV
+375 
-388 ASDAKD
+388 
-394 DTFYDY
+394 
-400 QGWVTFKDLA
+400 
-410 TKDFKYLKFTYT
+410 
-422 GDITNFRLQFEAKDK
+422 
-437 SKQGPF
+437 
-443 WFDSNQDLHFVT
+443 
-455 ADGSPIQLVG
+455 
-465 NDTTVVIDLEAS
+465 
-477 GVDMSKFNNGFHMH
+477 
-491 ANSSKS
+491 
-497 AAFDATIKD
+497 
-506 AVLFGGVPTPPE
+506 
-518 TTEPST
+518 
-524 GETTTPQPTTAADPS
+524 PTTAADPS

-563 SKDDVLYAYQGWV
+563 SKDEVFYAYQGWV

-607 KGNKQGPFWFDPEQ
+607 KGNKQGPFWFDAEQ

-675 IKDAVLYGGVPTPHP
+675 IKDAVLYGGVPTPIE

-696 KKSTTVAKPG
+696 KKPTVKVSRPG

-760 LKSKKVKNK
+760 LKSKKIKNK

-787 YSKKWS
+787 LSKKWS

>member
-89 ETRFIFADASG
+89 ETRFVFADASG

-151 LHIHAGNSLTGT
+151 LH
-163 VNITSFK
+163 
-170 FLKEKPGSGDA
+170 
-181 GETTADTPDEA
+181 
-192 STIAIPE
+192 
-199 LKTIEVT
+199 
-206 EGQTDTYKGWYA
+206 
-218 AATKATPEYKYLQF
+218 
-232 TYTGTGD
+232 
-239 AFNETRFIFA
+239 
-249 DASGKTMPAVWF
+249 
-261 ATWQASKF
+261 
-269 VTVDG
+269 
-274 KDVPVPT
+274 
-281 AEPQT
+281 
-286 VVIDLEASG
+286 
-295 VDVSKGFE
+295 
-303 GLHVHAGNS
+303 VHAGNT
-312 LTGTVNFSDV
+312 LVGTVNFSDV

-327 PKVTKAETPVET
+327 PEITKTETPVET
-339 TEAPTEETTEAPT
+339 TEAPTEETT
-352 EETTTP
+352 TP
-358 EPTTAAD
+358 E
-365 PSTGIKLDDV
+365 
-375 ASGMNKTMHIDQV
+375 
-388 ASDAKD
+388 
-394 DTFYDY
+394 
-400 QGWVTFKDLA
+400 
-410 TKDFKYLKFTYT
+410 
-422 GDITNFRLQFEAKDK
+422 
-437 SKQGPF
+437 
-443 WFDSNQDLHFVT
+443 
-455 ADGSPIQLVG
+455 
-465 NDTTVVIDLEAS
+465 
-477 GVDMSKFNNGFHMH
+477 
-491 ANSSKS
+491 
-497 AAFDATIKD
+497 
-506 AVLFGGVPTPPE
+506 
-518 TTEPST
+518 
-524 GETTTPQPTTAADPS
+524 PTTAADPS

-563 SKDDVLYAYQGWV
+563 SKDEVFYAYQGWV

-607 KGNKQGPFWFDPEQ
+607 KGNKQGPFWFDAEQ

-675 IKDAVLYGGVPTPHP
+675 IKDAVLYGGVPTPQP

-696 KKSTTVAKPG
+696 TKKPATVAKPG

-713 TKKKASTKVKI
+713 TKKKASAKVKI

-760 LKSKKVKNK
+760 LKSKKIKNK

-787 YSKKWS
+787 LSKKWS

>member
-89 ETRFIFADASG
+89 ETRFVFADASG

-239 AFNETRFIFA
+239 AFNETRFVFA
-249 DASGKTMPAVWF
+249 DASGKTLPEVWF

-269 VTVDG
+269 KTVDG
-274 KDVPVPT
+274 ADVPVPT

-286 VVIDLEASG
+286 VVVDLEASG

-303 GLHVHAGNS
+303 GLHVHAGNT
-312 LTGTVNFSDV
+312 LVGTVNFSDV

-327 PKVTKAETPVET
+327 PEITKTETPVET
-339 TEAPTEETTEAPT
+339 TEAPTEETT
-352 EETTTP
+352 TP
-358 EPTTAAD
+358 E
-365 PSTGIKLDDV
+365 
-375 ASGMNKTMHIDQV
+375 
-388 ASDAKD
+388 
-394 DTFYDY
+394 
-400 QGWVTFKDLA
+400 
-410 TKDFKYLKFTYT
+410 
-422 GDITNFRLQFEAKDK
+422 
-437 SKQGPF
+437 
-443 WFDSNQDLHFVT
+443 
-455 ADGSPIQLVG
+455 
-465 NDTTVVIDLEAS
+465 
-477 GVDMSKFNNGFHMH
+477 
-491 ANSSKS
+491 
-497 AAFDATIKD
+497 
-506 AVLFGGVPTPPE
+506 
-518 TTEPST
+518 
-524 GETTTPQPTTAADPS
+524 PTTAADPS

-563 SKDDVLYAYQGWV
+563 SKDEVFYAYQGWV

-621 DVHFVTADGSPI
+621 DIHFVTADGSPI

-675 IKDAVLYGGVPTPHP
+675 IKDAVLYGGVPTPIE

-696 KKSTTVAKPG
+696 KKPTVKVSRPG

-713 TKKKASTKVKI
+713 TKKKASAKVKI

-760 LKSKKVKNK
+760 LKSKKIKNK

-787 YSKKWS
+787 LSKKWS

>member
-89 ETRFIFADASG
+89 ETRFVFAGASG

-239 AFNETRFIFA
+239 AFNETRFVFA
-249 DASGKTMPAVWF
+249 DASGKTLPEVWF

-269 VTVDG
+269 KTVDG
-274 KDVPVPT
+274 ADVPVPT

-286 VVIDLEASG
+286 VVVDLEASG

-303 GLHVHAGNS
+303 GLHVHAGNT
-312 LTGTVNFSDV
+312 LVGTVNFSDV

-327 PKVTKAETPVET
+327 PEITKTETPVVSNNSAHRWT
-339 TEAPTEETTEAPT
+339 P

-358 EPTTAAD
+358 E
-365 PSTGIKLDDV
+365 
-375 ASGMNKTMHIDQV
+375 
-388 ASDAKD
+388 
-394 DTFYDY
+394 
-400 QGWVTFKDLA
+400 
-410 TKDFKYLKFTYT
+410 
-422 GDITNFRLQFEAKDK
+422 
-437 SKQGPF
+437 
-443 WFDSNQDLHFVT
+443 
-455 ADGSPIQLVG
+455 
-465 NDTTVVIDLEAS
+465 
-477 GVDMSKFNNGFHMH
+477 
-491 ANSSKS
+491 
-497 AAFDATIKD
+497 
-506 AVLFGGVPTPPE
+506 
-518 TTEPST
+518 
-524 GETTTPQPTTAADPS
+524 PTTAADPS

-563 SKDDVLYAYQGWV
+563 SKDEVFYAYQGWV

-607 KGNKQGPFWFDPEQ
+607 KGNKQGPFWFDAEQ

-675 IKDAVLYGGVPTPHP
+675 IKDAVLYGGVPTPQP

-696 KKSTTVAKPG
+696 TKKPATVAKPG

-713 TKKKASTKVKI
+713 TKKKASAKVKI

-760 LKSKKVKNK
+760 LKSKKIKNK

-787 YSKKWS
+787 LSKKWS

>member
-89 ETRFIFADASG
+89 ETRFVFADASG

-239 AFNETRFIFA
+239 AFNETRFVFA
-249 DASGKTMPAVWF
+249 DASGKTLPEVWF

-269 VTVDG
+269 KTVDG
-274 KDVPVPT
+274 ADVPVPT

-286 VVIDLEASG
+286 VVVDLEASG

-303 GLHVHAGNS
+303 GLHVHAGNT
-312 LTGTVNFSDV
+312 LVGTVNFSDV

-327 PKVTKAETPVET
+327 PEITKTETPVET
-339 TEAPTEETTEAPT
+339 TEAPTEETT
-352 EETTTP
+352 TP
-358 EPTTAAD
+358 E
-365 PSTGIKLDDV
+365 
-375 ASGMNKTMHIDQV
+375 
-388 ASDAKD
+388 
-394 DTFYDY
+394 
-400 QGWVTFKDLA
+400 
-410 TKDFKYLKFTYT
+410 
-422 GDITNFRLQFEAKDK
+422 
-437 SKQGPF
+437 
-443 WFDSNQDLHFVT
+443 
-455 ADGSPIQLVG
+455 
-465 NDTTVVIDLEAS
+465 
-477 GVDMSKFNNGFHMH
+477 
-491 ANSSKS
+491 
-497 AAFDATIKD
+497 
-506 AVLFGGVPTPPE
+506 
-518 TTEPST
+518 
-524 GETTTPQPTTAADPS
+524 PTTAADPS

-563 SKDDVLYAYQGWV
+563 SKDEVFYAYQGWV
-576 TFKDLAN
+576 TFKDLEN

-607 KGNKQGPFWFDPEQ
+607 KGNKQGPFWFDAEQ

-675 IKDAVLYGGVPTPHP
+675 IKDAVLYGGVPTPQP

-696 KKSTTVAKPG
+696 TKKPATVAKPG

-713 TKKKASTKVKI
+713 TKKKASAKVKI

-760 LKSKKVKNK
+760 LKSKKIKNK

-787 YSKKWS
+787 LSKKWS

>member
-89 ETRFIFADASG
+89 ETRFVFADASG

-239 AFNETRFIFA
+239 AFNETRFVFA
-249 DASGKTMPAVWF
+249 DASGKTLPEVWF

-269 VTVDG
+269 KTVDG
-274 KDVPVPT
+274 ADVPVPT

-286 VVIDLEASG
+286 VVVDLEASG

-303 GLHVHAGNS
+303 GLHVHAGNT
-312 LTGTVNFSDV
+312 LVGTVNFSDV

-327 PKVTKAETPVET
+327 PEITKTETPVET
-339 TEAPTEETTEAPT
+339 TEAPTEETT
-352 EETTTP
+352 TP
-358 EPTTAAD
+358 E
-365 PSTGIKLDDV
+365 
-375 ASGMNKTMHIDQV
+375 
-388 ASDAKD
+388 
-394 DTFYDY
+394 
-400 QGWVTFKDLA
+400 
-410 TKDFKYLKFTYT
+410 
-422 GDITNFRLQFEAKDK
+422 
-437 SKQGPF
+437 
-443 WFDSNQDLHFVT
+443 
-455 ADGSPIQLVG
+455 
-465 NDTTVVIDLEAS
+465 
-477 GVDMSKFNNGFHMH
+477 
-491 ANSSKS
+491 
-497 AAFDATIKD
+497 
-506 AVLFGGVPTPPE
+506 
-518 TTEPST
+518 
-524 GETTTPQPTTAADPS
+524 PTTAADPS

-563 SKDDVLYAYQGWV
+563 SKDEVFYAYQGWV

-607 KGNKQGPFWFDPEQ
+607 KGNKQGPFWFDAEQ
-621 DVHFVTADGSPI
+621 DIHFVTADGSPI

-675 IKDAVLYGGVPTPHP
+675 IKDAVLYGGVPTPIE

-696 KKSTTVAKPG
+696 KKPTVKVSRPG

-713 TKKKASTKVKI
+713 TKKKASAKVKI

-760 LKSKKVKNK
+760 LKSKKIKNK

-787 YSKKWS
+787 LSKKWS

>member
-7 TKKIVSYICAVTM
+7 TKKIVAYVCAATM

-89 ETRFIFADASG
+89 ETRFVFADASG
-100 KTLPEVWF
+100 KTMPEVWF
-108 ATWQASKFVTVDGT
+108 ATWQSSKFKTVDGT

-129 TEQTVVIDLEASGVD
+129 TEQTAVIDLEASGVD

-151 LHIHAGNSLTGT
+151 LHIHAGNALKGT
-163 VNITSFK
+163 VNIKSFK
-170 FLKEKPGSGDA
+170 FLKEKPGTGDA
-181 GETTADTPDEA
+181 GETTADTPDA
-192 STIAIPE
+192 VSTIVIPG

-206 EGQTDTYKGWYA
+206 QGQTDTYKGWYA

-239 AFNETRFIFA
+239 AFNETRFVFA
-249 DASGKTMPAVWF
+249 DASGKTLPEVWF

-269 VTVDG
+269 KTVDG
-274 KDVPVPT
+274 ADVPVPT

-286 VVIDLEASG
+286 VVVDLEASG

-339 TEAPTEETTEAPT
+339 TEAPTEETT
-352 EETTTP
+352 TP
-358 EPTTAAD
+358 E
-365 PSTGIKLDDV
+365 
-375 ASGMNKTMHIDQV
+375 
-388 ASDAKD
+388 
-394 DTFYDY
+394 
-400 QGWVTFKDLA
+400 
-410 TKDFKYLKFTYT
+410 
-422 GDITNFRLQFEAKDK
+422 
-437 SKQGPF
+437 
-443 WFDSNQDLHFVT
+443 
-455 ADGSPIQLVG
+455 
-465 NDTTVVIDLEAS
+465 
-477 GVDMSKFNNGFHMH
+477 
-491 ANSSKS
+491 
-497 AAFDATIKD
+497 
-506 AVLFGGVPTPPE
+506 
-518 TTEPST
+518 
-524 GETTTPQPTTAADPS
+524 PTTAADPS

-563 SKDDVLYAYQGWV
+563 SKDEVFYAYQGWV

-607 KGNKQGPFWFDPEQ
+607 KGNKQGPFWFDAEQ

-675 IKDAVLYGGVPTPHP
+675 IKDAVLYGGVPTPQP

-696 KKSTTVAKPG
+696 TKKPATVAKPG

-713 TKKKASTKVKI
+713 TKKKASAKVKI

-760 LKSKKVKNK
+760 LKSKKIKNK

-787 YSKKWS
+787 LSKKWS

>member
-7 TKKIVSYICAVTM
+7 TKKIVAYVCAATM

-89 ETRFIFADASG
+89 ETRFVFADASG
-100 KTLPEVWF
+100 KTMPEVWF
-108 ATWQASKFVTVDGT
+108 ATWQSSKFKTVDGT

-129 TEQTVVIDLEASGVD
+129 TEQTAVIDLEASGVD

-151 LHIHAGNSLTGT
+151 LHIHAGNALKGT
-163 VNITSFK
+163 VNIKSFK

-206 EGQTDTYKGWYA
+206 QGQTDTYKGWYA

-239 AFNETRFIFA
+239 AFNETRFVFA
-249 DASGKTMPAVWF
+249 DASGKTLPEVWF

-269 VTVDG
+269 KTVDG
-274 KDVPVPT
+274 ADVPVPT

-286 VVIDLEASG
+286 VVVDLEASG

-303 GLHVHAGNS
+303 GLHVHAGNT
-312 LTGTVNFSDV
+312 LVGTVNFSDV

-339 TEAPTEETTEAPT
+339 TEAPTEETT
-352 EETTTP
+352 TP
-358 EPTTAAD
+358 E
-365 PSTGIKLDDV
+365 
-375 ASGMNKTMHIDQV
+375 
-388 ASDAKD
+388 
-394 DTFYDY
+394 
-400 QGWVTFKDLA
+400 
-410 TKDFKYLKFTYT
+410 
-422 GDITNFRLQFEAKDK
+422 
-437 SKQGPF
+437 
-443 WFDSNQDLHFVT
+443 
-455 ADGSPIQLVG
+455 
-465 NDTTVVIDLEAS
+465 
-477 GVDMSKFNNGFHMH
+477 
-491 ANSSKS
+491 
-497 AAFDATIKD
+497 
-506 AVLFGGVPTPPE
+506 
-518 TTEPST
+518 
-524 GETTTPQPTTAADPS
+524 PTTAADPS

-563 SKDDVLYAYQGWV
+563 SKDEVFYAYQGWV

-607 KGNKQGPFWFDPEQ
+607 KGNKQGPFWFDAEQ

-675 IKDAVLYGGVPTPHP
+675 IKDAVLYGGVPTPIE

-696 KKSTTVAKPG
+696 KKPTVKVSRPG

-760 LKSKKVKNK
+760 LKSKKIKNK

-787 YSKKWS
+787 LSKKWS

>member
-7 TKKIVSYICAVTM
+7 TKKIVAYVCAATM

-89 ETRFIFADASG
+89 ETRFVFADASG
-100 KTLPEVWF
+100 KTMPEVWF
-108 ATWQASKFVTVDGT
+108 ATWQSSKFKTVDGT

-129 TEQTVVIDLEASGVD
+129 TEQTAVIDLEASGVD

-151 LHIHAGNSLTGT
+151 LHIHAGNALKGT
-163 VNITSFK
+163 VNIKSFK
-170 FLKEKPGSGDA
+170 FLKEKPGTGDA
-181 GETTADTPDEA
+181 GETTADTPDA
-192 STIAIPE
+192 VSTIVIPG

-206 EGQTDTYKGWYA
+206 QGQTDTYKGWYA

-239 AFNETRFIFA
+239 AFNETRFVFA
-249 DASGKTMPAVWF
+249 DASGKTLPEVWF

-269 VTVDG
+269 KTVDG
-274 KDVPVPT
+274 ADVPVPT

-286 VVIDLEASG
+286 VVVDLEASG

-303 GLHVHAGNS
+303 GLHVHAGNT
-312 LTGTVNFSDV
+312 LVGTVNFSDV

-327 PKVTKAETPVET
+327 PEITKTETPVET
-339 TEAPTEETTEAPT
+339 TEAPTEETT
-352 EETTTP
+352 TP
-358 EPTTAAD
+358 E
-365 PSTGIKLDDV
+365 
-375 ASGMNKTMHIDQV
+375 
-388 ASDAKD
+388 
-394 DTFYDY
+394 
-400 QGWVTFKDLA
+400 
-410 TKDFKYLKFTYT
+410 
-422 GDITNFRLQFEAKDK
+422 
-437 SKQGPF
+437 
-443 WFDSNQDLHFVT
+443 
-455 ADGSPIQLVG
+455 
-465 NDTTVVIDLEAS
+465 
-477 GVDMSKFNNGFHMH
+477 
-491 ANSSKS
+491 
-497 AAFDATIKD
+497 
-506 AVLFGGVPTPPE
+506 
-518 TTEPST
+518 
-524 GETTTPQPTTAADPS
+524 PTTAADPS

-563 SKDDVLYAYQGWV
+563 SKDEVFYAYQGWV

-607 KGNKQGPFWFDPEQ
+607 KGNKQGPFWFDAEQ

-675 IKDAVLYGGVPTPHP
+675 IKDAVLYGGVPTPQP

-696 KKSTTVAKPG
+696 TKKPATVAKPG

-713 TKKKASTKVKI
+713 TKKKASAKVKI

-760 LKSKKVKNK
+760 LKSKKIKNK

-787 YSKKWS
+787 LSKKWS